1 MSSWSVAAARRL
13 TADGYRGMTVR
24 FIEMQHRF
32 EATGTELASRCDA
45 MDRELRMT
53 VLRRAADIT
62 GGSSAL
68 QQRLDVEQHALE
80 LWLSGRATV
89 PEWVFMR
96 AVDLVVR
103 DDIARAAQDRRATP
117 REEREPPESEIAR
130 S

>member
-1 MSSWSVAAARRL
+1 
-13 TADGYRGMTVR
+13 
-24 FIEMQHRF
+24 
-32 EATGTELASRCDA
+32 

-68 QQRLDVEQHALE
+68 QQRLNVEEHALE

-89 PEWVFMR
+89 PESVFMQ

-103 DDIARAAQDRRATP
+103 DDIARAAQDRRAMP
-117 REEREPPESEIAR
+117 REEHQPPENEIAR

>member
-1 MSSWSVAAARRL
+1 MV
-13 TADGYRGMTVR
+13 
-24 FIEMQHRF
+24 
-32 EATGTELASRCDA
+32 LAWPEDA
-45 MDRELRMT
+45 MDRELRVT

-68 QQRLDVEQHALE
+68 QQRLNVEPHALE

-89 PEWVFMR
+89 PEWVFML

-103 DDIARAAQDRRATP
+103 DDIARAAQDRRAAP
-117 REEREPPESEIAR
+117 REDGAPPENEIAQ

>member
-1 MSSWSVAAARRL
+1 MFLAAR
-13 TADGYRGMTVR
+13 A
-24 FIEMQHRF
+24 
-32 EATGTELASRCDA
+32 DA

-53 VLRRAADIT
+53 VLRRAADII

-68 QQRLDVEQHALE
+68 QQRLGVEQHALE

-89 PEWVFMR
+89 PEWVFIL

-103 DDIARAAQDRRATP
+103 DDIARAAQDRRAAP
-117 REEREPPESEIAR
+117 REEREPPENEIAP

>member
-1 MSSWSVAAARRL
+1 MFLAAR
-13 TADGYRGMTVR
+13 A
-24 FIEMQHRF
+24 
-32 EATGTELASRCDA
+32 DA

-53 VLRRAADIT
+53 VLRRAADII

-68 QQRLDVEQHALE
+68 QQRLGVEQHALE

-89 PEWVFMR
+89 PEWVFML

-103 DDIARAAQDRRATP
+103 DDIARAAQDRRAAP
-117 REEREPPESEIAR
+117 REEREPPENEIAP

>member
-1 MSSWSVAAARRL
+1 MIGMFLAVRRN
-13 TADGYRGMTVR
+13 
-24 FIEMQHRF
+24 
-32 EATGTELASRCDA
+32 A

-68 QQRLDVEQHALE
+68 QQRLGVEPHALE

-89 PEWVFMR
+89 PEWVFML

-117 REEREPPESEIAR
+117 REEREPR
-130 S
+130 RMK

>member
-1 MSSWSVAAARRL
+1 
-13 TADGYRGMTVR
+13 
-24 FIEMQHRF
+24 
-32 EATGTELASRCDA
+32 

-62 GGSSAL
+62 GGSAAL
-68 QQRLDVEQHALE
+68 RQRLKVEQHALE

-89 PEWVFMR
+89 PEWVFMF

-103 DDIARAAQDRRATP
+103 DDIARATQDRRAAP
-117 REEREPPESEIAR
+117 REKRDAAGNEIAQ

>member
-1 MSSWSVAAARRL
+1 M
-13 TADGYRGMTVR
+13 
-24 FIEMQHRF
+24 
-32 EATGTELASRCDA
+32 ELASRRRA

-53 VLRRAADIT
+53 VLRRAADIA

-68 QQRLDVEQHALE
+68 QQRLGVEQHALE

-89 PEWVFMR
+89 PEWVFMQ

-103 DDIARAAQDRRATP
+103 DNIARAAQDRRATP
-117 REEREPPESEIAR
+117 REEREPPASEIAQ

>member
-1 MSSWSVAAARRL
+1 M
-13 TADGYRGMTVR
+13 GML
-24 FIEMQHRF
+24 
-32 EATGTELASRCDA
+32 LASRADA

-68 QQRLDVEQHALE
+68 QQRLGVEPHALE

-89 PEWVFMR
+89 PEWVFML

-103 DDIARAAQDRRATP
+103 DDIARAAQDRRTAP
-117 REEREPPESEIAR
+117 REEREPPENEIAQ